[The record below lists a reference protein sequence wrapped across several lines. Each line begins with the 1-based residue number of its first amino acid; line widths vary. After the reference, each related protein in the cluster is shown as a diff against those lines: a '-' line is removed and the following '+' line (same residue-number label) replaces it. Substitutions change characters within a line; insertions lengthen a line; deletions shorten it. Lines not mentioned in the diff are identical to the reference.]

1 MIVGPDV
8 CLPAFTRLTTQPPP
22 EMLAVGSGAVASEA
36 QVGSDSNAFIWDPS
50 WEEDDEEELEEEQTK
65 NALLWRLGYE
75 PADLLLTSTDFDD
88 SISDY
93 CTTESSFGE
102 YETDDELHRH
112 YMEVEDTIN
121 RSIEENH
128 TVENALLELNALKMA
143 CNITFHDLRKSAIPA
158 ILNHIDHAKL
168 ADSMKKL
175 MSKWLSLI
183 KKFTNNQEDQV
194 DCLWITV
201 DYCCR
206 LDGNIGPRL
215 FILLIQLYYQEDLV
229 DEDGVMEWFEE
240 EEHWQPAATSDD
252 EDFYNSP
259 VQSSDNRRKIRS
271 SAAQFVQWLQE
282 AETES
287 DD

>member
-1 MIVGPDV
+1 MLEKGLGNVPNSIVG
-8 CLPAFTRLTTQPPP
+8 A
-22 EMLAVGSGAVASEA
+22 SG
-36 QVGSDSNAFIWDPS
+36 NAFVWDAS
-50 WEEDDEEELEEEQTK
+50 WEEDEDEELEEEQSE

-75 PADLLLTSTDFDD
+75 PADLVMTSADFDD
-88 SISDY
+88 TFSDY

-102 YETDDELHRH
+102 YEHYDELHRH

-143 CNITFHDLRKSAIPA
+143 CNITFHDLRKSTIPA
-158 ILNHIDHAKL
+158 ILKHIDHSRL
-168 ADSMKKL
+168 EESMRKL

-183 KKFTNNQEDQV
+183 KRFTSCQEDQI

-206 LDGNIGPRL
+206 LESSVGPNL
-215 FILLIQLYYQEDLV
+215 FFLLLKLYYEKDLV
-229 DEDGVMEWFEE
+229 DEDPILEWFSQEDN
-240 EEHWQPAATSDD
+240 WQSTASDD
-252 EDFYNSP
+252 EDYQQHRITPSFAE
-259 VQSSDNRRKIRS
+259 NRRKIRKN
-271 SAAQFVQWLQE
+271 AAEFVKWLEE

-287 DD
+287 D